1 MGNKYVPNQI
11 QEKILSG
18 EKEEKVGPGEYEVK
32 TTLVEPHKKG
42 FDFGKS
48 KTTRELYRQSPTQIL
63 AAPG

>member
-48 KTTRELYRQSPTQIL
+48 KTTRELYR
-63 AAPG
+63 